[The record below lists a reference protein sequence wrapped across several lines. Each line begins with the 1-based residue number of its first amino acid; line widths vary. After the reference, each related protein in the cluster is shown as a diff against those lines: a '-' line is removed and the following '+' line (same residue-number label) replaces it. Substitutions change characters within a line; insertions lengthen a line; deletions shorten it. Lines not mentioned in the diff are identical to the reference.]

1 MFCDSLLL
9 FGYIKYF
16 YLIKYNMKILIVKKK
31 TICIFLAILLIFCS
45 ILGIFY
51 AVSATSSPKHNYTV
65 VVDAGHG
72 GIDNGS
78 IGYAGT
84 LESEINLWY
93 ANTLKEYLSQFGFKV
108 VMTRSDD
115 NGLYSPFAQNKK
127 KDDMQARQKIIE
139 KSKPDMVI
147 SIHMNSFSQVSSRGA
162 QVFYAKDSTLG
173 ELLAQNIQEQ
183 FKKTLVKPRSSCQV
197 GDYFIVNCTS
207 YPSVIVECGFISN
220 PEEEQLLLTEDYK
233 NQVCYSVVCG
243 VLSYLM
249 ET

>member
-1 MFCDSLLL
+1 MKF
-9 FGYIKYF
+9 
-16 YLIKYNMKILIVKKK
+16 LIIKKK
-31 TICIFLAILLIFCS
+31 TLCIFLALLVVFAS
-45 ILGIFY
+45 IISF
-51 AVSATSSPKHNYTV
+51 AVVSTSSSPKPTYTV

-78 IGYAGT
+78 IGHAGT

-93 ANTLKEYLSQFGFKV
+93 ANTLKEYLTQFGFKV
-108 VMTRSDD
+108 VMTRSDG
-115 NGLYSPFAQNKK
+115 NGLYSPFAKNKK
-127 KDDMQARQKIIE
+127 KDDMQTRQKIIE
-139 KSKPDMVI
+139 KTKPDMVL
-147 SIHMNSFSQVSSRGA
+147 SIHMNSFSQASSRGA
-162 QVFYAKDSTLG
+162 QVFYAKDSELG

-183 FKKTLVKPRSSCQV
+183 FKKNLVKPRSSCQV